1 MSSPAIRCAVR
12 LDLTCSSPAIDGVAN
27 GARHASRVVWCSCR
41 NFGVISRNLGHGP
54 TAYAAA
60 DIVTRRDSQ
69 KFRENSSLR
78 CFAGGGRQ
86 LRNKLDQAASVAD
99 QIFRNRPSRRVPEPV
114 WPNARPL
121 LFCAETARYY
131 HRLFAAT

>member
-1 MSSPAIRCAVR
+1 
-12 LDLTCSSPAIDGVAN
+12 
-27 GARHASRVVWCSCR
+27 
-41 NFGVISRNLGHGP
+41 VISRNLGHGP

-86 LRNKLDQAASVAD
+86 FRNKFGPGGLSRGSDFSQTAIPPGSETGLDQGLV
-99 QIFRNRPSRRVPEPV
+99 QG
-114 WPNARPL
+114 WPL

>member
-1 MSSPAIRCAVR
+1 LIGDEQSGYSLRRPPVP
-12 LDLTCSSPAIDGVAN
+12 DLLIALNRPCCERRT
-27 GARHASRVVWCSCR
+27 RYASRVVWSSCR

-86 LRNKLDQAASVAD
+86 FRNKFRPGGLSRGSDFSQTAIPPGSGTGLAKGLAEGSAAFVL
-99 QIFRNRPSRRVPEPV
+99 R
-114 WPNARPL
+114 
-121 LFCAETARYY
+121 
-131 HRLFAAT
+131 